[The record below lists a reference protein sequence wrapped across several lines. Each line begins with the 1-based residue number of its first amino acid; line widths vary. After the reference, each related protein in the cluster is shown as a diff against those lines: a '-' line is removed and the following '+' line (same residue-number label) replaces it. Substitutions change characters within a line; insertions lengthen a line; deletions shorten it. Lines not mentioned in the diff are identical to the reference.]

1 MIIAGIIILLFLVLT
16 FWGISTYNGFIRKR
30 IMVKEG
36 WSGIGTCLQQ
46 RNDLI
51 PNLVET
57 VKGYAKHEQKTLE
70 EVIKW
75 RNQSVSAATPEQQ
88 EKAQEGLNKAM
99 MNVMA
104 LSEQYPDLKA
114 NTNFLQLQTDL
125 TAIEEKVNLARR
137 YYNGTV
143 RDYNTAL
150 GIFPSNILAGM
161 FNFGPEVF
169 FQEEESAK
177 AVPKVNFN

>member
-1 MIIAGIIILLFLVLT
+1 
-16 FWGISTYNGFIRKR
+16 
-30 IMVKEG
+30 
-36 WSGIGTCLQQ
+36 
-46 RNDLI
+46 
-51 PNLVET
+51 
-57 VKGYAKHEQKTLE
+57 
-70 EVIKW
+70 
-75 RNQSVSAATPEQQ
+75 
-88 EKAQEGLNKAM
+88 QEGLNKAM